1 MWKSIRSWSKL
12 NDGTVWLAVVRAMT
26 GDVPQSKTLLY
37 STSCKHYDVVCTQ
50 IFLSQKDSIVF
61 ILILS
66 CSILWH
72 LLMST
77 SFSRIFEVAPPV
89 LSRVFQELSAGIWVE
104 KLKQTYLAVGQ
115 AFGWSKIVF
124 SVSLVHLLSFKS
136 LRFTSRNMCFFGFRL
151 PVKSIAVYC
160 MKSTLMFCEYLLEQS
175 DLHLHNEEWWTCQS
189 WERSLRS
196 HFHFHIP
203 SFLASCA
210 FFWCTGSWQVCV
222 VLHWYTWSGL
232 ITNCTFFCYYC
243 TTISPIWSNPPT
255 NI

>member
-1 MWKSIRSWSKL
+1 
-12 NDGTVWLAVVRAMT
+12 MT

-50 IFLSQKDSIVF
+50 IFLSQTYSISVFAF

-77 SFSRIFEVAPPV
+77 FFSRIFEVAPPV

-136 LRFTSRNMCFFGFRL
+136 LQFKSRNMCFFVSGCL
-151 PVKSIAVYC
+151 SSP
-160 MKSTLMFCEYLLEQS
+160 LLF
-175 DLHLHNEEWWTCQS
+175 T
-189 WERSLRS
+189 
-196 HFHFHIP
+196 
-203 SFLASCA
+203 A
-210 FFWCTGSWQVCV
+210 
-222 VLHWYTWSGL
+222 
-232 ITNCTFFCYYC
+232 
-243 TTISPIWSNPPT
+243 
-255 NI
+255 